1 MEKLIYLD
9 NAATTLRKPPG
20 VAEAVAQAIL
30 TAGNAAR
37 GAHGASM
44 QASRTVYE
52 TRQKL
57 ARLLGCPRPDHVVF
71 TSNSTTAL
79 NICDWDSAEV
89 SDVLYADYGI
99 ATRPGAHCAPRLH
112 EALGTVRQGA
122 VRFSFS
128 VFNSEDEADM
138 AIQAVKELAQ
148 SKSGKGIPGRGCLFP
163 TPAAPAPS
171 QQRGRG
177 CRVFPAEYP
186 DTKAFPGTAAAR
198 RRYTGPEID
207 RSNRRRAQA
216 GGHPQP
222 RLRRG

>member
-79 NICDWDSAEV
+79 NIRDSAEV

-128 VFNSEDEADM
+128 VFNSEGEADM

-148 SKSGKGIPGRGCLFP
+148 SK
-163 TPAAPAPS
+163 
-171 QQRGRG
+171 
-177 CRVFPAEYP
+177 
-186 DTKAFPGTAAAR
+186 
-198 RRYTGPEID
+198 
-207 RSNRRRAQA
+207 
-216 GGHPQP
+216 
-222 RLRRG
+222 

>member
-37 GAHGASM
+37 
-44 QASRTVYE
+44 
-52 TRQKL
+52 
-57 ARLLGCPRPDHVVF
+57 
-71 TSNSTTAL
+71 
-79 NICDWDSAEV
+79 
-89 SDVLYADYGI
+89 
-99 ATRPGAHCAPRLH
+99 GAHCAPRLH

-148 SKSGKGIPGRGCLFP
+148 SK
-163 TPAAPAPS
+163 
-171 QQRGRG
+171 
-177 CRVFPAEYP
+177 
-186 DTKAFPGTAAAR
+186 
-198 RRYTGPEID
+198 
-207 RSNRRRAQA
+207 
-216 GGHPQP
+216 
-222 RLRRG
+222 

>member
-20 VAEAVAQAIL
+20 VAEAAAQAIL

-79 NICDWDSAEV
+79 NICNWDSAEV

-99 ATRPGAHCAPRLH
+99 ATRPCAHCAPRLH

-138 AIQAVKELAQ
+138 AH
-148 SKSGKGIPGRGCLFP
+148 SGGKGTGTEQIGKRHPRPGMPFP
-163 TPAAPAPS
+163 YS
-171 QQRGRG
+171 
-177 CRVFPAEYP
+177 CRPRSVTTA
-186 DTKAFPGTAAAR
+186 GTWMSCVSCGISGHKSLSRHSSSASPVYRAR
-198 RRYTGPEID
+198 N
-207 RSNRRRAQA
+207 RS
-216 GGHPQP
+216 
-222 RLRRG
+222 

>member
-37 GAHGASM
+37 GAHGAS
-44 QASRTVYE
+44 
-52 TRQKL
+52 
-57 ARLLGCPRPDHVVF
+57 
-71 TSNSTTAL
+71 
-79 NICDWDSAEV
+79 
-89 SDVLYADYGI
+89 
-99 ATRPGAHCAPRLH
+99 RLH

-148 SKSGKGIPGRGCLFP
+148 SK
-163 TPAAPAPS
+163 
-171 QQRGRG
+171 
-177 CRVFPAEYP
+177 
-186 DTKAFPGTAAAR
+186 
-198 RRYTGPEID
+198 
-207 RSNRRRAQA
+207 
-216 GGHPQP
+216 
-222 RLRRG
+222 